1 MARPKKQDTRA
12 YLQTLEKPQLINMLL
27 EHRAQLV
34 ADIEQINREI
44 GTTAT
49 TGDDVFKLVMARAH
63 VNMLIDQSDGLLNGT
78 AGQVANLDKDRD
90 D

>member
-34 ADIEQINREI
+34 AHIDQINHEI
-44 GTTAT
+44 GAT
-49 TGDDVFKLVMARAH
+49 LIPDGAFKLVMARTH
-63 VNMLIDQSDGLLNGT
+63 INVLINQYDGLLNGT